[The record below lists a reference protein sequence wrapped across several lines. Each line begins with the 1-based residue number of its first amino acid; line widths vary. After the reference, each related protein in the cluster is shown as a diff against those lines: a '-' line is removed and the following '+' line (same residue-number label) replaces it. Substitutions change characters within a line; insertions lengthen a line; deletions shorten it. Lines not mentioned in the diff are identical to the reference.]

1 MPIINLKGDA
11 VIYTPPERKLEANSQ
26 YGKGWHGTTV
36 TAKGVVHDTDA
47 VSAYPE
53 PPESSI
59 SVYHDSE
66 TDVELLLARDGQTL
80 TIRVG
85 TDRLELSGKEWRG
98 LYSGVLNTGPGRP
111 TP

>member
-11 VIYTPPERKLEANSQ
+11 VIYTPPK
-26 YGKGWHGTTV
+26 
-36 TAKGVVHDTDA
+36 
-47 VSAYPE
+47 PE
-53 PPESSI
+53 LTPELPASML
-59 SVYHDSE
+59 SVYYDSE

-98 LYSGVLNTGPGRP
+98 LYSGVLNIGPGRP
-111 TP
+111 TVS